1 MFLNILIKITRI
13 CEVVS
18 QNDQKSDDNCKDFC

>member
-1 MFLNILIKITRI
+1 MFLNIVIKITRI
-13 CEVVS
+13 CEVVL